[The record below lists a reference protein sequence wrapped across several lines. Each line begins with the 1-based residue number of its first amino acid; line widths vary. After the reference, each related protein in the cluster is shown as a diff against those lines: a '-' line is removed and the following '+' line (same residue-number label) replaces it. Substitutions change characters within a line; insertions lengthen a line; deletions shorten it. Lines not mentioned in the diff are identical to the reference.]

1 MGDVCDPRQL
11 LDCFSGDGGRESAS
25 NETKKHMAGS
35 SSILDYSAFWPILL
49 SCGAGSID
57 AQVSLLAMNGNL
69 LLHPVLEKYPLLDTG
84 ISTWLQHKTVELLC
98 PRALTR
104 VSLRFNLQ

>member
-49 SCGAGSID
+49 SCESSI
-57 AQVSLLAMNGNL
+57 AMFT
-69 LLHPVLEKYPLLDTG
+69 K
-84 ISTWLQHKTVELLC
+84 
-98 PRALTR
+98 PRFPHTPM
-104 VSLRFNLQ
+104 

>member
-49 SCGAGSID
+49 SCEVTTTSPNM
-57 AQVSLLAMNGNL
+57 SLLTPG
-69 LLHPVLEKYPLLDTG
+69 
-84 ISTWLQHKTVELLC
+84 
-98 PRALTR
+98 
-104 VSLRFNLQ
+104 

>member
-35 SSILDYSAFWPILL
+35 SSILDYSAFWPVLL
-49 SCGAGSID
+49 SCVRWRAAAHAD
-57 AQVSLLAMNGNL
+57 VD
-69 LLHPVLEKYPLLDTG
+69 E
-84 ISTWLQHKTVELLC
+84 HK
-98 PRALTR
+98 RK
-104 VSLRFNLQ
+104 SHHSK

>member
-35 SSILDYSAFWPILL
+35 SSILDYSAFWPVLL
-49 SCGAGSID
+49 N
-57 AQVSLLAMNGNL
+57 Q
-69 LLHPVLEKYPLLDTG
+69 
-84 ISTWLQHKTVELLC
+84 
-98 PRALTR
+98 R
-104 VSLRFNLQ
+104 

>member
-1 MGDVCDPRQL
+1 MGDVRDPRQL

-49 SCGAGSID
+49 SCTNPFIVATIR
-57 AQVSLLAMNGNL
+57 
-69 LLHPVLEKYPLLDTG
+69 YDTAD
-84 ISTWLQHKTVELLC
+84 TQT
-98 PRALTR
+98 
-104 VSLRFNLQ
+104 Q

>member
-25 NETKKHMAGS
+25 NETKKYMAGS

-49 SCGAGSID
+49 SCEQGRSIIW
-57 AQVSLLAMNGNL
+57 
-69 LLHPVLEKYPLLDTG
+69 YPG
-84 ISTWLQHKTVELLC
+84 
-98 PRALTR
+98 R
-104 VSLRFNLQ
+104 